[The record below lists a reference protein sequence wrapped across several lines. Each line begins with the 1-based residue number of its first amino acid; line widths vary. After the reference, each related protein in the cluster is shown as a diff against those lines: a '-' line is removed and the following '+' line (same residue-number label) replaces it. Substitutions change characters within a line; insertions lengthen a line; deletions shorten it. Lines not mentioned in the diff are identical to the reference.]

1 MLNKVI
7 LQGDVGRVPKI
18 TLTQEGKEIAT
29 FSLATTQSWK
39 DTAGKRQSAT
49 DWHRVTVFRDST
61 IRWIKDSLRRGDR
74 VYLEGKL
81 SYHHWTDKHGQ
92 PRSTPHVVIAGK
104 EGRLQHLRLR
114 LSISDS
120 STAKSIT
127 APLPS
132 ANLNSSMGA
141 LLDECQSQTI
151 GSEED
156 IKGLSPFKGMIPL
169 SRSSPLRGL
178 EPFKG
183 LDPFKERS
191 LLKEVTLANT
201 DSEDGVDDTTVLTK
215 LFQAM
220 AYPTSQYPLLDNS
233 LNESSLSD
241 RPLSTPHNK
250 KEDHNYEN

>member
-7 LQGDVGRVPKI
+7 LQGNVGRAPKI
-18 TLTQEGKEIAT
+18 ALTQEGKEIAT

-39 DTAGKRQSAT
+39 DAAGERQSAT

-92 PRSTPHVVIAGK
+92 TRSTPHVVIAGK
-104 EGRLQHLRLR
+104 EGRLQHLMLR
-114 LSISDS
+114 LS
-120 STAKSIT
+120 TVKSIT
-127 APLPS
+127 ASLPS
-132 ANLNSSMGA
+132 SNLNSSAGD

-156 IKGLSPFKGMIPL
+156 VKGLSPLKGMI
-169 SRSSPLRGL
+169 PLRGL

-191 LLKEVTLANT
+191 LLEELNLANT
-201 DSEDGVDDTTVLTK
+201 DSEDGVDDTTVLTE

-220 AYPTSQYPLLDNS
+220 TQPISQYPILDNSLLDNS
-233 LNESSLSD
+233 LLDDSLSESSLSD

-250 KEDHNYEN
+250 KEDHDYEN